1 MQSIVK
7 FSFPDLVYRCVLN
20 RLGRRRYGTIEQ
32 LLQTNTGVPSTV
44 GLPGGNNVAMP
55 EFRNSTK
62 FSTIVEFS
70 LDSHDVT
77 QHLEALLDTDDMLPH
92 WLESSKY
99 DVIQY
104 GVGGFFKEHQDK
116 RLRPSHYGTLLV
128 FPPATGML
136 EHTGGDLI
144 LDKGRFNFSS
154 SKNKEWT
161 FIGFHTNVPHECL
174 EVLSGNRVV
183 LKTELYSSRPL
194 GNIIEPYMGIVD
206 GNVPR
211 YELELT
217 D

>member
-20 RLGRRRYGTIEQ
+20 RFGRRRYGTLEQ

-44 GLPGGNNVAMP
+44 GLPDGKNVPMP

-70 LDSHDVT
+70 LDSQVIM
-77 QHLEALLDTDDMLPH
+77 QHLEALLEEDDVLPH
-92 WLESSKY
+92 WPESYKY

-116 RLRPSHYGTLLV
+116 RLKPSHYGTLLV
-128 FPPATGML
+128 FPPAVGPFA
-136 EHTGGDLI
+136 HTGGDLI
-144 LDKGRFNFSS
+144 LDKGKFRFSS

-161 FIGFHTNVPHECL
+161 FIGFHTNIPHECK
-174 EVLSGNRVV
+174 EVLSGNRIV

-194 GNIIEPYMGIVD
+194 ANLIEPYLGLVD
-206 GNVPR
+206 GNLPQLQFMR
-211 YELELT
+211 T

>member
-20 RLGRRRYGTIEQ
+20 RFGRRRYGTLEQ
-32 LLQTNTGVPSTV
+32 LLQTSIGVPSTV
-44 GLPGGNNVAMP
+44 GLPDGNNLPMP
-55 EFRNSTK
+55 DFRNSTK

-70 LDSHDVT
+70 LDSSDVT
-77 QHLEALLDTDDMLPH
+77 QHLETLLEEDDVFPQ

-99 DVIQY
+99 DVIHY

-128 FPPATGML
+128 FPPAVGPFA
-136 EHTGGDLI
+136 HTGGDLL
-144 LDKGRFNFSS
+144 LDKGRFRFVS

-161 FIGFHTNVPHECL
+161 FIGFHTNLPHECL
-174 EVLSGNRVV
+174 EVLSGNRIV

-194 GNIIEPYMGIVD
+194 GNIIEPYLGLVD
-206 GNVPR
+206 GNIPQFIR
-211 YELELT
+211 T